1 MDSFRVIDDKKY
13 MCDGLDYESKSAAQE
28 NLEKYN
34 KDGFETNLVEEDG
47 KDFVFSRRV
56 VTEIVVEGEAIQ

>member
-13 MCDGLDYESKSAAQE
+13 MWDGLDYESKSAAQE

-34 KDGFETNLVEEDG
+34 KDGFETKLVEEDG
-47 KDFVFSRRV
+47 KYFVFSRRV
-56 VTEIVVEGEAIQ
+56 VTEIVVEGEAI